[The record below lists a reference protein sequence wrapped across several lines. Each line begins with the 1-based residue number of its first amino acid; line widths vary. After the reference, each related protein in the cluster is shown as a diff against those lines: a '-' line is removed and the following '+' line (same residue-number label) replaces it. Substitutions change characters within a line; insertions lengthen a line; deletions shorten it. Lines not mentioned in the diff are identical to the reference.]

1 MNAPSIDEFLRS
13 QIAPRFRELVSA
25 AAQRVAAA
33 QREVD
38 DLRAASGTIAWEV
51 SGAAASVSYI
61 NIANGEMTVADQP
74 ASEPFMTVT
83 QSEADWACFT
93 GGMVQTGLLSGQSR
107 RPFGQSRI
115 DRLRTIKGALRF
127 VFTGLPDG
135 GTWTFTLS
143 FGSGAR
149 PAGPQTTITL
159 PAELVMKIQS
169 GQLDPQLAFM
179 QGQLKLSGDPG
190 LAMQLGMAL
199 FL

>member
-1 MNAPSIDEFLRS
+1 MSAPSLDDYLRN

-33 QREVD
+33 QRELD
-38 DLRAASGTIAWEV
+38 DLRAASGAIAWEV
-51 SGAAASVSYI
+51 GGVPPAVSYV

-74 ASEPFMTVT
+74 ASEPFMTVA
-83 QSEADWACFT
+83 QSETDWARFT

-135 GTWTFTLS
+135 GTWTFTVY

-149 PAGPQTTITL
+149 PVEPQTTVTL
-159 PAELVMKIQS
+159 PADVVMKIQS
-169 GQLDPQLAFM
+169 GQIDPQLAFM
-179 QGQLKLSGDPG
+179 QGQLKLSGDPS